1 MSQSGDL
8 RQMRLSPTT
17 LRPVG
22 ILRPLGSSRLAK
34 LVKPHEIDALP
45 GAVNRKGESNRGVS
59 LKSQFFQ
66 VRS

>member
-1 MSQSGDL
+1 M
-8 RQMRLSPTT
+8 SPTT
-17 LRPVG
+17 LTPVG
-22 ILRPLGSSRLAK
+22 ILRPLGSSKLAK

-45 GAVNRKGESNRGVS
+45 GADNRKGESNRGVS